1 MTMKSM
7 TAFARIEN
15 QTHWGNIVCELRS
28 VNHRYLDLS
37 LRLPEIFYPFE
48 MQIREQIRRDIQRGK
63 VELYLRIK
71 TEEMVNTEIR
81 INRSL
86 VTALYQA
93 TSAVNELFHLK
104 TNQINALEILNWPGV
119 LMVAKIDMEQAQKDI
134 TEMLEKLLIEFAAVR
149 AREGQ
154 ELKKLFLER
163 LEKMQIQLRTVRDHL
178 PEIEL
183 AQRNK
188 LIERFHL
195 AKVELEPSRLEQ
207 ELVLFAQKIDVSE
220 ELDRLSAHITEVTRV
235 LNTEGAVGRRLDFLM
250 QELNREANT
259 LGAKSVNVATT
270 RASVELKVLIEQ
282 MREQVQN
289 VE

>member
-1 MTMKSM
+1 MIKSM
-7 TAFARIEN
+7 TAFACIEN

-48 MQIREQIRRDIQRGK
+48 MQIREQIRQKIQRGK

-71 TEEMVNTEIR
+71 TEDMGQTEMR
-81 INRSL
+81 INRPL
-86 VTALYQA
+86 VTALHQT
-93 TSAVNELFHLK
+93 TSVVNEIFHLK
-104 TNQINALEILNWPGV
+104 TNQINALDVLNWPGV
-119 LMVAKIDMEQAQKDI
+119 LMVAKIDMEEAQKNLI
-134 TEMLEKLLIEFAAVR
+134 ETLEKILIDFTIARE
-149 AREGQ
+149 REGQ

-163 LEKMQIQLRTVRDHL
+163 LEKMQVQLHTVRDHL
-178 PEIEL
+178 PEIEM
-183 AQRNK
+183 AQRHK

-195 AKVELEPSRLEQ
+195 AKIELDASRLEQ

-220 ELDRLSAHITEVTRV
+220 ELDRLSAHIAEVTRV
-235 LNTEGAVGRRLDFLM
+235 LHTDGAVGRRLDFLM

>member
-104 TNQINALEILNWPGV
+104 TNQINSLDVLNWPGV

-134 TEMLEKLLIEFAAVR
+134 TEILEKLLIEFAAVR

-163 LEKMQIQLRTVRDHL
+163 LEKMQIQLHTVRDHL
-178 PEIEL
+178 PEIEV

-195 AKVELEPSRLEQ
+195 AKVELDTSRLEQ